1 MELGVVYRK
10 SNRPMIDPNTPL
22 ERYRRSPALVVCT
35 ATGGRV
41 LTMLASFRAMHRE
54 SYLFDGNVEFVIG
67 CLLVH
72 ALAVVVLVED
82 SKADGDAGILS
93 AEDSDNDEDSVVVA
107 KEDSDDDEDVTA
119 ASELEI
125 GETVR

>member
-1 MELGVVYRK
+1 M
-10 SNRPMIDPNTPL
+10 
-22 ERYRRSPALVVCT
+22 
-35 ATGGRV
+35 
-41 LTMLASFRAMHRE
+41 
-54 SYLFDGNVEFVIG
+54 IG

-82 SKADGDAGILS
+82 SKADGDAEIVS

-107 KEDSDDDEDVTA
+107 KEDSNDDEDVTA